1 MPDVTKLPTDL
12 PEPEDDGACDHLI
25 GVSLP
30 DVNLESTSGTTV
42 SLRDITKDLT
52 VFYLYPMTGRPDR
65 DLPEGWNL
73 MPGARGCT
81 PQSCAF
87 RDHYQDLKNLG
98 AKVYGISTQVS
109 DYQREAKERLHLPYD
124 LLSDAKLELVEALGL
139 PTTTVPELA
148 SLSPDISTVLVKRIT
163 LIVAAGKIKKVFY
176 PVFPP
181 DQNAQEVLRYLV
193 S

>member
-1 MPDVTKLPTDL
+1 MPDVTNLPTDL

-52 VFYLYPMTGRPDR
+52 VFYLSPMTGRPDR